1 METVTEISAELADF
15 VQKMGESVADAK
27 RQIDN
32 ASIEALKTLAET
44 NMTIPLVT
52 KSIED
57 GKVVYTTEEV
67 PVSPLSLGMM
77 PTFYEFQKT
86 DIEVSMDFEISEDT
100 TVKAAPGNKDAPAYR
115 KIGKIGVNTK
125 RVRQE
130 RRIKSDIKGYSSLKI
145 EMVPVPPPSTI
156 PDLFID
162 NTNVPAANT
171 PTIPSGDTNA

>member
-15 VQKMGESVADAK
+15 VQRMGESVAEAK

-32 ASIEALKTLAET
+32 ASIEALKALAET

-57 GKVVYTTEEV
+57 GKVVYTTEEI

-86 DIEVSMDFEISEDT
+86 DIEVSMDFEISEESSEN
-100 TVKAAPGNKDAPAYR
+100 AAPGGYR

-145 EMVPVPPPSTI
+145 EMVPVPPPNSI

-171 PTIPSGDTNA
+171 PAIPSGDANA